1 MEPEFKQKYSPK
13 LTGNSSKK
21 RCLNDFKNCP
31 KMEPKGRPGDTQ
43 NHSRGPLG
51 GLQGTLGGSGVP
63 SGPPGG
69 DLGYPRGAPDTELI
83 PKSTEN
89 NEK

>member
-1 MEPEFKQKYSPK
+1 
-13 LTGNSSKK
+13 
-21 RCLNDFKNCP
+21 
-31 KMEPKGRPGDTQ
+31 MEPKGRPGDTQ

-69 DLGYPRGAPDTELI
+69 DLGYTRGAPDTKMI
-83 PKSTEN
+83 PTSAEN
-89 NEK
+89 NEEMKQSLY